1 MILFLIKFVPESKTD
16 VVSVNYTGTGNL
28 FPEEGCPLMIT
39 NANVIFDINYLE
51 SSNKIDISFK
61 GNYTIYNPK
70 KSRNITIAAPF
81 SPQFKNL
88 EATCLIKVENNVAP
102 FSFIQHHW
110 SDPWDQYLDSV
121 GLGMSDRRNFILT
134 NITFP
139 ENISD
144 TIEYTFDVYINQSDS
159 DGKLFIYYD
168 VGTSRGWNGII
179 TECFEFKV
187 NGKLPDSY
195 SKNIPDKYNYCC
207 TISNF
212 SYGRN
217 YVWEWVDETIMI
229 DSVYSSYSY
238 PDVYFW
244 GRIAPFIIFGC
255 FFGVPVIIGVIVRLR
270 NKRRKRLRVDI
281 ADKNSG

>member
-1 MILFLIKFVPESKTD
+1 MIIIRFLIKFVPESKTD
-16 VVSVNYTGTGNL
+16 VISVNNTGTGNL
-28 FPEEGCPLMIT
+28 FPEEGCTLMTT

-61 GNYTIYNPK
+61 GNYTIYKPNE
-70 KSRNITIAAPF
+70 SRNIMITAPF
-81 SPQFKNL
+81 SPQIKNL
-88 EATCLIKVENNVAP
+88 EATCLIKVENKVAP

-121 GLGMSDRRNFILT
+121 GLGMSDRKNFILT

-179 TECFEFKV
+179 TECVEFKV

-212 SYGRN
+212 SYDRN
-217 YVWEWVDETIMI
+217 YVWEVVDETIMI
-229 DSVYSSYSY
+229 NSVYISYSY
-238 PDVYFW
+238 PGVYFW

-255 FFGVPVIIGVIVRLR
+255 FLGVPVIIGVVIKLR
-270 NKRRKRLRVDI
+270 YREGKGLELI
-281 ADKNSG
+281 